1 METRLNT
8 TGTGLTRD
16 LKTKALLNRNMDH
29 YENILRDRKQN
40 SQMSEIKTDVE
51 TLKCELNNIKSIL
64 QDIANLVRK

>member
-1 METRLNT
+1 
-8 TGTGLTRD
+8 
-16 LKTKALLNRNMDH
+16 MDH
-29 YENILRDRKQN
+29 YENILRDRKQS

>member
-8 TGTGLTRD
+8 TGTGLIRD
-16 LKTKALLNRNMDH
+16 TKSKAVLNRNMDH